1 MKKLNKRR
9 LSLLLIWFSI
19 VLFITSGV
27 LITISFFS
35 NTLITKLMR
44 YILMGVAGASFIILI
59 IGIIMHHKNKYQLR
73 FKKWIPIVI
82 SILITLYAIGCS
94 GFLFML
100 YGPYAGF
107 REWLITTA
115 MGTMHHQHY
124 CKWFYSDKYISSI
137 LDNNYIEEFDED
149 TDASMIDFSKEIVP
163 RSDLEKQILNHNKKD
178 IYKLIRFE
186 INGCNA
192 YLVAVYDPS
201 KIHLAVTK
209 WLGTSGQWLWDMAEE
224 NDALLAING
233 GGFVD
238 PGNSSNGGVP
248 AGITIKNKKS
258 VYSAGESS
266 SIIGFNSD
274 NVLMLTKNHGMDA
287 ALKAGYRDAVSM
299 HPFLIVN
306 GKPAFIRGNGG
317 WGYAA
322 RTAIGQREDGIVL
335 FLVVDCN
342 QFRSKGATMVDLTEI
357 MQECGAINAANLDGG
372 TSTGLVLPRKVA
384 LKYKDKCLNNN
395 ADNGDAYC
403 LINDPIDSAMRHRS
417 RGLPTAWII
426 TKD

>member
-1 MKKLNKRR
+1 MKKFNGKKLG
-9 LSLLLIWFSI
+9 LFLLWGSICLIISF
-19 VLFITSGV
+19 LV
-27 LITISFFS
+27 LIIISFNS
-35 NTLITKLMR
+35 TALVTKTWR
-44 YILMGVAGASFIILI
+44 YILFGLEVLMVIMFIFSIFMIKKNKHTLGLKKGLKIVFSILIFFYALGCTGFIIL
-59 IGIIMHHKNKYQLR
+59 
-73 FKKWIPIVI
+73 
-82 SILITLYAIGCS
+82 
-94 GFLFML
+94 L
-100 YGPYAGF
+100 YGPSPKF

-115 MGTMHHQHY
+115 MATMHHQHY
-124 CKWFYSDKYISSI
+124 CKWFYSDKYIESI
-137 LDNNYIEEFDED
+137 LNNNYIEEFDED
-149 TDASMIDFSKEIVP
+149 TDASMVDFSKEIVP
-163 RSDLEKQILNHNKKD
+163 RSDLEKQILNHNKDD

-209 WLGTSGQWLWDMAEE
+209 WLGTSGEWLWDMAEE

-238 PGNSSNGGVP
+238 PGNNSNGGIP
-248 AGITIKNKKS
+248 AGITIKDKKS

-266 SIIGFNSD
+266 SIIGFNDD
-274 NVLMLTKNHGMDA
+274 NVLMLTKSRGMDA

-306 GKPAFIRGNGG
+306 GKPAFIKGNGG

-372 TSTGLVLPRKVA
+372 TSTGLVLPRKEA

-403 LINDPIDSAMRHRS
+403 LLNDPIDSAMRHRS